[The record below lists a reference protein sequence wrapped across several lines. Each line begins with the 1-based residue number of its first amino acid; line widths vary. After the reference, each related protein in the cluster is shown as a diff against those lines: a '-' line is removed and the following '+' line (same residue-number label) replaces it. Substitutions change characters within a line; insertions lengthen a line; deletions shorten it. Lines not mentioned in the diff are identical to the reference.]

1 MKVYITGIAG
11 FIGFHA
17 ANALHALGIPVAGTD
32 NFNPYYDPSL
42 KRRRAKVLQKQG
54 IEVKELDIC
63 DPELHSLI
71 DAFQPTHLLHLAA
84 QAGIRYSIQ
93 NPAVYVKANIEGF
106 LQILEYV
113 RKKPEI
119 SLVYASSSSVY
130 GLNSKLP
137 YSVSDRTDEQASFYG
152 VTKKSNELMAAN
164 YAHVFGIKALGL
176 RFFTV
181 YGPWGRPDMAL
192 YKFTSAILEGRPIDL
207 YNHGNMQRDFT
218 YIDDIVAGIVAS
230 LNYKGKNT
238 LFNLGNHTP
247 VPLLRFVEVIEESLG
262 KKAVK
267 NLLPMQPGE
276 VLATYADIEESTK
289 ELGFHPKT
297 SIEEGIPKFVQWFL
311 EQDCERGDL
320 NPYGITPT
328 STSS

>member
-1 MKVYITGIAG
+1 MKVYITGIGG

-17 ANALHALGIPVAGTD
+17 ANALHALGIPVAGAD

-42 KRRRAKVLQKQG
+42 KRRRAEILQNQG
-54 IEVKELDIC
+54 IEIKELDIC
-63 DPELHSLI
+63 EPGLEFHM

-84 QAGIRYSIQ
+84 QAGVRYSLQ
-93 NPAVYVKANIEGF
+93 NPAAYVKSNIEGF

-113 RKKPEI
+113 RKRPEI

-152 VTKKSNELMAAN
+152 VTKKNNELMAAN
-164 YAHVFGIKALGL
+164 YAHVFGIKSLGL

-218 YIDDIVAGIVAS
+218 YIDDIVAGIIAS
-230 LNYKGKNT
+230 LNYKGKKT
-238 LFNLGNHTP
+238 LFNLGNNTP
-247 VPLLRFVEVIEESLG
+247 MPLQYFLEVIEQSLG
-262 KKAVK
+262 KKGVK

-276 VLATYADIEESTK
+276 VLATYADIEESGR

-297 SIEEGIPKFVQWFL
+297 SIEEGIPRFVEWYVK
-311 EQDCERGDL
+311 EIAKG
-320 NPYGITPT
+320 GT
-328 STSS
+328 

>member
-1 MKVYITGIAG
+1 MKVFITGIAG
-11 FIGFHA
+11 FIGYHA
-17 ANALHALGIPVAGTD
+17 ARALHARGIIVAGVD

-42 KRRRAKVLQKQG
+42 KRKRAEILKNQG
-54 IEVKELDIC
+54 IEVKEFDIC
-63 DPELHSLI
+63 DPKLSAHI

-84 QAGIRYSIQ
+84 QAGVRYSLQ
-93 NPAVYVKANIEGF
+93 NPAAYVSANVEGF
-106 LQILEYV
+106 LQILEYI
-113 RKKPEI
+113 KKNPKI
-119 SLVYASSSSVY
+119 KLVYASSSSVY

-137 YSVSDRTDEQASFYG
+137 YSVSDRTDAQASFYG
-152 VTKKSNELMAAN
+152 VTKKSNELMAEN
-164 YAHVFGIKALGL
+164 YAHVYGISAVGL

-192 YKFTSAILEGRPIDL
+192 FKFTSAILKGKPIDL
-207 YNHGNMQRDFT
+207 YNYGKMERDFT
-218 YIDDIVAGIVAS
+218 YIDDIVEGIIAT
-230 LNYKGKNT
+230 LNYKGKKT

-247 VPLLRFVEVIEESLG
+247 VPLLRFVEVIEEALG
-262 KKAVK
+262 KIAVK

-297 SIEEGIPKFVQWFL
+297 PIEEGIPRFVDWYKG
-311 EQDCERGDL
+311 CERGDL
-320 NPYGITPT
+320 NPYGISPT